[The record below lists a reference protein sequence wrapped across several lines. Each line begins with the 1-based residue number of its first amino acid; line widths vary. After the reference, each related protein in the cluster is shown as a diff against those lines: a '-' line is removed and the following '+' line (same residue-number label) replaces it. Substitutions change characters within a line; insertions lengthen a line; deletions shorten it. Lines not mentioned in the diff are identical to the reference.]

1 MSINNDI
8 ITALSE
14 LDVPVFPD
22 FYDSKIDRYDKNGNK
37 LQRLTEWMTFNN
49 VSDTPSMFADD
60 EDIFSESLFDIHFY
74 SPNGKTA
81 VEMKKKIKKRLPSP
95 PNPRPTPSVKPVMS
109 SSKAFRNSK
118 NALPIPKSTCSPSSL
133 RSLNT
138 SPMPT
143 SRKAST
149 PSMKM
154 ENASLRSIPPFCRIT
169 ATR

>member
-22 FYDSKIDRYDKNGNK
+22 FYDLKIDRYDENGNK
-37 LQRLTEWMTFNN
+37 LQRLNEWMTFNN

-81 VEMKKKIKKRLPSP
+81 VEMKKKIKKCMRKGGFSIESAKTEFENNTRLYHT
-95 PNPRPTPSVKPVMS
+95 RVSV
-109 SSKAFRNSK
+109 
-118 NALPIPKSTCSPSSL
+118 
-133 RSLNT
+133 
-138 SPMPT
+138 
-143 SRKAST
+143 SRIET
-149 PSMKM
+149 
-154 ENASLRSIPPFCRIT
+154 EV
-169 ATR
+169 